1 LSRFLATLWMILTA
15 PMQLIRWLLG
25 LLGGALN
32 GLTAPLRGFLEEEPE
47 DVPLG
52 ETLQRAVQNPMGAL
66 EHLDALRKHLLRAV
80 IFLAVACVL
89 AFNFTPQ
96 IMDWLAQPIGGI
108 EELRAIE
115 VTEPVG
121 VVMRVTLLT
130 GFAVSLPYI
139 IFELLLFAAPGLSRR
154 ARLIGLFAVPLVA
167 VFFVGGMAFAYFY
180 MLPPAL
186 DVLLE
191 FMGIQTQVRPASYL
205 RFTTGLMFWIGL
217 FFEFPLITYVLTSM
231 GILRAKILRDQ
242 WRLAVV
248 IMSVVAAAITPTIDP
263 INMMLV
269 LLPLILLYF
278 LSIGLAYLAES
289 RRKARREAD

>member
-1 LSRFLATLWMILTA
+1 MILTA